1 MMRFTSF
8 SRKVKVLP
16 RRFFAEAVIVSIFLF
31 ACQKADDA
39 KTASNASAQNVLTAA
54 EKTEGW
60 VLLFDGK
67 SFDGWRG
74 LGREGIPAGH
84 WMIEDGCIKKIPS
97 GEVPLQADGQPLTG
111 GDIMTV
117 ETFEN
122 FELML
127 EWKISAAGN
136 SGVKYN
142 VSEEM
147 SVAYPP
153 PNAALGFEYQILDD
167 DGHPDAKNGANRTAG
182 ALYDMISPAG
192 KTLRPVGEFNQAR
205 LIFNGGHGEHWLNGA
220 KVVEYDLGTA
230 RFDSLL
236 AASKYRSIAGF
247 ADKRNG
253 HLVLQ
258 DHTDAAWFRN
268 IKIRRLEP

>member
-1 MMRFTSF
+1 MRFTSL

-16 RRFFAEAVIVSIFLF
+16 RGFFAEAVIVSIFLF

-39 KTASNASAQNVLTAA
+39 KTASNASAQNVLTEA
-54 EKTEGW
+54 EKAEGW
-60 VLLFDGK
+60 VLLFDGQ

-111 GDIMTV
+111 GDLMTV

-122 FELML
+122 FELIL

-136 SGVKYN
+136 SGIKYN

-182 ALYDMISPAG
+182 ALYDMIPPAG

-247 ADKRNG
+247 ADKRTG
-253 HLVLQ
+253 HIVLQ
-258 DHTDAAWFRN
+258 DHTDAVWFRN